1 MPGILSGV
9 GNLAGALVKAPFQIV
24 SKTSSVVLGS
34 KKKTKAKRG
43 RNSNK
48 RTSRKSRGVR
58 RRSKP
63 VRKVSRRRSSS
74 RGRK

>member
-1 MPGILSGV
+1 MPGIVSGL
-9 GNLAGALVKAPFQIV
+9 GNLAGAVVRAPFQVV
-24 SKTSSVVLGS
+24 STASRAILGS